1 MTKIFYRLVFLFLL
15 SLLTAQF
22 FSMPGGAQEPTGP
35 QPKLYLKSLKI
46 LGNSKISNKAIKKQL
61 TESLPSFWDFLPW
74 KKPPV
79 FKKSDLEADVE
90 RLKTYYRQQGFYHT
104 VITTEVHESA
114 EHKVDVKIIIAEG
127 PWIVTKSINVYE
139 SGTPNTPYLPLLAD
153 KWPLKPGDRFNEPD
167 YESLKGLYLNDLFYN
182 GHPRGDVEGRV
193 YLDDKLNTADV
204 ILTID
209 PGPLSF
215 FGPTRVADNPETP
228 VYVIVRHMAYK
239 EGDIFDLRKIYESQ
253 KNLYKLD
260 LFSTVAVTPEEV
272 PPEESKIPII
282 VKVTEA
288 KKRSVT
294 AGLGWGSLDQ
304 FRANGSLRLRNLFG
318 GGRLLDFHGQ
328 YSKINSAFD
337 VTFTN
342 PQIFATYYDFIISSG
357 LFYRQYPSFY
367 DQTLSMQARLERELP
382 WDIKVYAGYLIQFDK
397 PYNIPGTMEYVFYP
411 QPQDQTFRTSE
422 IFFGFRRDTTDDLA
436 YPAQGSIVLFHYEL
450 APAFLGSGY
459 QYTSGRLEGRRYF
472 DLWKKEVILAT
483 RAAVGLMEPIEDTK
497 KIPLFRRYF
506 TGGYNT
512 VRGYRY
518 YILGPTDVAGN
529 PTGGQALLEG
539 NMELRFPIYKD
550 FGGVAFVDAGNVYY
564 KIANLSPANLY
575 YGTGFGVRYKSPVG
589 PVGVDIAFPLRHI
602 HQKQDPFAL
611 YFTIGQTF

>member
-1 MTKIFYRLVFLFLL
+1 MTKIFYRLFLLFLL
-15 SLLTAQF
+15 SLLTTQF
-22 FSMPGGAQEPTGP
+22 FAMPGGAQELSP
-35 QPKLYLKSLKI
+35 QPQLYLKSLKI
-46 LGNSKISNKAIKKQL
+46 IGNSEISDKKIKKQL
-61 TESLPSFWDFLPW
+61 TIPNPSFWDFLPW
-74 KKPPV
+74 KKSPV
-79 FKKSDLEADVE
+79 FKKADLEAGVE
-90 RLKTYYRQQGFYHT
+90 RLKVYYRQQGFYHT
-104 VITTEVHESA
+104 VITTEVHTYVQHE
-114 EHKVDVKIIIAEG
+114 VDVKIIIDEG
-127 PWIVTKSINVYE
+127 PWIVTTSINIYE
-139 SGTPNTPYLPLLAD
+139 AGVPNAPYLPLPAD

-182 GHPRGDVEGRV
+182 GHPRGEIEGKV
-193 YLDDKLNTADV
+193 YLDDLLNTADV
-204 ILTID
+204 VLTID

-215 FGPTRVADNPETP
+215 FGPTRVTGNPETP
-228 VYVIVRHMAYK
+228 NYVIVRNMAYK
-239 EGDIFDLRKIYESQ
+239 EGEIFDLRKIYEST
-253 KNLYKLD
+253 KNLYRLD
-260 LFSTVAVTPEEV
+260 LFNTVAVTPEEV
-272 PPEESKIPII
+272 PPEESKIPID

-328 YSKINSAFD
+328 YSKVNSAFD

-342 PQIFATYYDFIISSG
+342 PQIFASYYDFIISGG

-382 WDIKVYAGYLIQFDK
+382 WDIKAYAGYLIQYDK
-397 PYNIPGTMEYVFYP
+397 PYNIPGTMEYVFFP
-411 QPQDQTFRTSE
+411 QPQDQTFRTCE

-436 YPAQGSIVLFHYEL
+436 YPTQGSILLFHYEL
-450 APAFLGSGY
+450 ATTFLGSGY
-459 QYTSGRLEGRRYF
+459 QYTSGRLEGRHYF

-483 RAAVGLMEPIEDTK
+483 RAAVGLMEPLQDTQQ
-497 KIPLFRRYF
+497 IPLFRRFF

-602 HQKQDPFAL
+602 HQKQDPLAL
-611 YFTIGQTF
+611 YFSIGQTF